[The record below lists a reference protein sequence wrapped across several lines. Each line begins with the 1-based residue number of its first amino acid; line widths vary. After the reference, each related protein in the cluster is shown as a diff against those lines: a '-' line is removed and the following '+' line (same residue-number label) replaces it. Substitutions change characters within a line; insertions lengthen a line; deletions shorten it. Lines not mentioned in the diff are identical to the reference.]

1 MATIDIDRLK
11 AVHRRTWA
19 TGDYAAV
26 SDAITDQ
33 VAPLVLERGSV
44 HAGQAVLDV
53 ATGTGNVALLAAQ
66 AGGGVAG
73 VDPTPPLPPTPG
85 PGAPPPGGT
94 GGRGGG
100 GGGPPPAE

>member
-66 AGGGVAG
+66 AGGVVAG
-73 VDPTPPLPPTPG
+73 VGLTPRVLPTARRRA
-85 PGAPPPGGT
+85 GAPGGT
-94 GGRGGG
+94 VGLGGG
-100 GGGPPPAE
+100 GGG